1 MMDNR
6 NEGKTVRGDLP
17 LKVVVGNY
25 VLSATEE
32 DGVRSVIAS
41 SADGGWQVQWYETN
55 AMYAAMCVLMEGTE
69 ENEGAKDYLHAL
81 LAMMHYST
89 CYPHDLVAMATKQE
103 MPVISGFFE
112 LIKAQ
117 SDYELSQLK
126 EASKDED
133 EEALRE
139 VGETQA
145 IAEELERLD
154 EDEAGVEVAVIQQQT
169 GQQQTGR
176 QEYEQAG
183 QLTEQQ
189 AERQEDGTGE

>member
-6 NEGKTVRGDLP
+6 EEEKTVRGDLP

-55 AMYAAMCVLMEGTE
+55 AMYATMCVLMEGTE

-112 LIKAQ
+112 LIKVQ

-133 EEALRE
+133 VEALRE

-176 QEYEQAG
+176 QE
-183 QLTEQQ
+183 
-189 AERQEDGTGE
+189 DGTGE